1 METINR
7 REFVKTTAGAAIAT
21 PFISALG
28 RAHSPN
34 DTINLAVIGLRSRGQ
49 AHYEGFGKIP
59 GVRIATFCD
68 VDERLFPEAQ
78 ARLGKVTQQK
88 PGTETDIRRVLDDK
102 TIDAVTIATP
112 DHWHALAAIWAC
124 QAGKD
129 VYVEKPVSHNIWEGR
144 QIVNAARKNNPLV
157 EAGSKN
163 RSNPSVQA
171 AMKFLHDGGIGEVY
185 MAKGLCFKPRD
196 TIGHKPDSTA
206 PPGVHYVLGLR
217 HPPSRAS

>member
-7 REFVKTTAGAAIAT
+7 REFVKTTAGAAIAA
-21 PFISALG
+21 PLISDVG

-49 AHYEGFGKIP
+49 AHYEVFGKIP

-68 VDERLFPEAQ
+68 VDERVFPEAQ

-88 PGTETDIRRVLDDK
+88 PGTETDIRRVLGDN
-102 TIDAVTIATP
+102 TIDSVRIAPP
-112 DHWHALAAIWAC
+112 DHWHAVAAIWAC
-124 QAGKD
+124 QAVKY

-144 QIVNAARKNNPLV
+144 QIVNAARKYNRLV
-157 EAGSKN
+157 EAGTQN

-171 AMKFLHDGGIGEVY
+171 AMKFLHEGGIGEVY

-196 TIGHKPDSTA
+196 TISHKPDSTA
-206 PPGVHYVLGLR
+206 PPGVHYALWL
-217 HPPSRAS
+217 